1 MRRDVSRPS
10 RNPLLAW
17 FVFRAVPHPHS
28 IAMENVMTAMT
39 AMAIVTVRRDAG
51 ICPILTP
58 LTPLTPIC
66 IISTYENVFLPTGDT
81 LPRDSTIVCHAYPQM
96 RSWFRRTHG
105 RTFVLIDHK
114 TMQVPGVVR
123 ISIRPSAG
131 HSSISGELHIPK
143 CATACPA
150 SSVLVCDPLV
160 TVMALTFMDEGGIT
174 FRSLPVD
181 GSMAAT
187 EPGLAMMILLPSAS
201 VTTSYVES
209 KPEACLGDIDTND
222 AARVSKTANNVIWN
236 LWLPT

>member
-1 MRRDVSRPS
+1 MPD
-10 RNPLLAW
+10 
-17 FVFRAVPHPHS
+17 
-28 IAMENVMTAMT
+28 TAPFP
-39 AMAIVTVRRDAG
+39 AN
-51 ICPILTP
+51 
-58 LTPLTPIC
+58 C
-66 IISTYENVFLPTGDT
+66 IS
-81 LPRDSTIVCHAYPQM
+81 
-96 RSWFRRTHG
+96 
-105 RTFVLIDHK
+105 
-114 TMQVPGVVR
+114 
-123 ISIRPSAG
+123 PSALPLVQ
-131 HSSISGELHIPK
+131 H
-143 CATACPA
+143 PA
-150 SSVLVCDPLV
+150 FLFVHPLV